1 MTMRYW
7 FQKFAL
13 VLALLAV
20 GSVSLAS
27 TATAMDVPESA
38 HGESA
43 VHDGDARVESRLIV
57 DVDEVAA
64 GDTFRVG
71 VAFELDTDWHI
82 YWQNPGDAG
91 LPTDI
96 HWESDELEFGP
107 LKWAAPGLF
116 EEADGQ
122 IDSYGYE
129 GEVVLFSEVEVAE
142 YVDGDIEIEA
152 HVDYLACSNACV
164 EGHSELARTV
174 TVGEVTTMADADV
187 VELFDGALDR
197 VPRPAAE
204 VGLEASFH
212 YSAVPL
218 DADEQ
223 FEAIVEIVECQ
234 EPGDECRRPELQYD
248 KFEHSFLTDQYS
260 DVDVETTGVASHP
273 EAADGVVLK
282 LVADWSRGET
292 TPEPLISGV
301 VEFELADGT
310 MLPVHLRD
318 ELQIAD
324 GDQQIEAQ
332 AFPDFVE
339 HIQWDRADSAPDDQ
353 DAMPGDTSLLWIL
366 LMAFAGGMLLNLMP
380 CVFPV
385 LALKVSAI
393 TKLAHEDRRSVV
405 SHGMAY
411 VFGIVGS
418 MLVLAAAVIG
428 LRIFGTEVGWGFQ
441 FQQPHF
447 LAALIVILVL
457 FALNLFGVFEVS
469 VGSGSLQ
476 EKAEEAS
483 GLRRSAWEGVLAV
496 VLATPCSAPFLG
508 TAVGFALASNAA
520 TIIAVFAMLGLGL
533 AAPMVVLSLVPG
545 WAKVLPK
552 PGDWMM
558 HLKTFLG
565 FALVGTAI
573 WIVWLLGRQAGVDT
587 MGLMLMFSGVLAM
600 AAWIYG
606 LVQFKPWS
614 TKKVLSLA
622 LAVGLMG
629 AASWLTFPIE
639 RSSSSAVEVD
649 VDADIDWKPWSEDAV
664 ADALDEGRPVFV
676 NFTADWC
683 LTCQVNKENAIETE
697 EVYRAVD
704 EYDVAMLEADWTD
717 PDEDIREKLAEY
729 NRAGIPYYLV
739 YSPDHPD
746 RAETLSEVISAGD
759 LVEAFEEAAPN

>member
-96 HWESDELEFGP
+96 HWESDEVEFGP

-129 GEVVLFSEVEVAE
+129 GEVVLVSEVEVAE
-142 YVDGDIEIEA
+142 EVDGDIEIEA
-152 HVDYLACSNACV
+152 FVDYLACSDACV
-164 EGHSELARTV
+164 EGHSELSRAV
-174 TVGEVTTMADADV
+174 TVGDATTMAEQDV
-187 VELFDGALDR
+187 VELFDGAFDR
-197 VPRPAAE
+197 VPRPASE
-204 VGLEASFH
+204 VGLEASFD
-212 YSAVPL
+212 YSADPL
-218 DADEQ
+218 DADDQ
-223 FEAIVEIVECQ
+223 FEAIVEIIECQ

-248 KFEHSFLTDQYS
+248 KLEHSFLTDQYS

-282 LVADWSRGET
+282 LVADWARGET
-292 TPEPLISGV
+292 TPEALISGV
-301 VEFELADGT
+301 VEFELADGE

-339 HIQWDRADSAPDDQ
+339 HIQWNSAESAPDDQ
-353 DAMPGDTSLLWIL
+353 DAMPDDTSLLWIL

-428 LRIFGTEVGWGFQ
+428 LRVLGTEVGWGFQ

-533 AAPMVVLSLVPG
+533 AAPMVVLTLVPG
-545 WAKVLPK
+545 WAKVLPR

-664 ADALDEGRPVFV
+664 TDALDEGRPVFV

-739 YSPDHPD
+739 YSPDNPD

-759 LVEAFEEAAPN
+759 LVEAFEEAASE